1 MSNLLLSKRSALKHY
16 NLISKYTPESFTQ
29 DNLIL
34 ELKNYRISKSKRN
47 SPTKLKTPTFK
58 TQRLCNTDDFRPV
71 TAEFSCPATVRREK
85 LKKKHESLIEAYRFS
100 IENDKKSL
108 SISSTVPQLRTFL
121 ESLQFV
127 TPLKIDIELN
137 AEVVKN
143 KKVTSEKSSGL
154 YGLLIDHMSNESKH
168 PKNSDEILDLLKEYC
183 GVFRDILRTLSDKDA
198 DEEVVNL
205 ELLWRMVIKCL
216 DSSLLLQETTVN
228 ELIRST
234 SKQIEEITEKAEQD
248 MQEQKS
254 SLEAMQNS
262 LKIQINEQLKTIKML
277 KRENYFTD
285 KLLKQKE
292 AYICELL
299 EPVSQ
304 DQSCEMMRSALK
316 KLSSYITESEI
327 EQIKQVNTLRD
338 LSTIMAVAEEINKG
352 PESAIVST
360 QTEWNFV
367 ESPLP
372 GLAQPVLSLH
382 PLLPFY
388 KYERIKYPES
398 IHSELMQIC
407 ENCLVTADGNLE
419 FYNEVLLAI
428 GSSFKTKDK
437 IAPAVVEMV
446 NMLGTEINTAKK
458 LFQRLLKLKG
468 NLDFHTETAVL
479 SLAKSLI
486 PICEG
491 KFIGYGKLI
500 DFLMALD
507 EDRKIIENLLQS
519 LDYYNGTLQ
528 EDRFSSLIF
537 RLYHTLSKTK
547 TLDSLP
553 ERSRPDD
560 FKDFLKNTANWFVSE
575 PDLNYFLTN
584 LSLEADFNAMLTSAA
599 NKLSNYKVDKNSVL
613 LGYLKEISKKV
624 KTVEVGMSNLWEEEN
639 IDKFIENARNM
650 RKDCNDTNLRLGY
663 VWNMMEKSR
672 SEILIKLWDYDFYGN
687 RLPKGTPVKKKP
699 PAKKAKNKK

>member
-71 TAEFSCPATVRREK
+71 TAEFSCLATVRREK
-85 LKKKHESLIEAYRFS
+85 LKKKHERLIEAYRFS

-352 PESAIVST
+352 PESVIVST

-407 ENCLVTADGNLE
+407 ENCLVTGDGNLE

-500 DFLMALD
+500 DFLIALD

-650 RKDCNDTNLRLGY
+650 RKDCNDKNLRLGY

>member
-85 LKKKHESLIEAYRFS
+85 LKKKHERLIEAYRFS

-352 PESAIVST
+352 PESVIVST

-407 ENCLVTADGNLE
+407 ENCLVTGDGNLE

-437 IAPAVVEMV
+437 IAPAIVEMV

-500 DFLMALD
+500 DFLIALD

-650 RKDCNDTNLRLGY
+650 RKDCNDKNLRLGY